1 MSTMNE
7 SEQQP
12 VNNEV
17 KLCLDDILT
26 TLGGTIHQ
34 QQRPSFALVFAP
46 PRTWTLPFLEDNIHL
61 AYLVNSKETEL
72 RRTRDHGLSDPMS
85 EGVYCEYCGD
95 SDKHITD
102 IRGGG
107 GRDEICVQWD
117 LDWDA
122 EDPSPKPIG
131 MAFYSCRSCFE
142 DTEDPDLPIDSGIC
156 ASCGIHNNLLGNEEE
171 TMMSQDYLEYREIR
185 CAPGRGFC
193 PHCVEVHTGSQLAD
207 AVIRRERY
215 HEPEEI
221 VEEIDESLR
230 TAVGRA
236 LIRMTTPDLANA
248 PVPTRRSLSAA
259 AEMLGAHW
267 QADDSFED
275 EIYLSDSVEDGGLA
289 DLEEQDN
296 NGENVALEEAL
307 GRTEVEM
314 FGPMGP
320 GRHGSHIDRIECLE
334 TICGIVVLDAQNDR
348 LMERLRAVMNI
359 LGIDVPGIYSLGDE
373 EDPYDGELDLEE
385 ETEDNNEETA
395 MSVKKTVQEMGELLF
410 DIKDKITEGEYL
422 KLMDGL
428 QSITNEMNQ

>member
-46 PRTWTLPFLEDNIHL
+46 PRTWTRPFLEDNIHL

-185 CAPGRGFC
+185 CAPRRGFC

-230 TAVGRA
+230 TAIGRA
-236 LIRMTTPDLANA
+236 LIRMTTPHLANA
-248 PVPTRRSLSAA
+248 PVPTRRSLSA
-259 AEMLGAHW
+259 
-267 QADDSFED
+267 
-275 EIYLSDSVEDGGLA
+275 VEDGGLA

-410 DIKDKITEGEYL
+410 DIKDKISEGEYL

>member
-1 MSTMNE
+1 MSLHKFDNLLEDLLTKQRREEKRMSTMNE

-26 TLGGTIHQ
+26 TLDGTIRQ

-171 TMMSQDYLEYREIR
+171 TMMSQDYLEYRDINLPSFIPSPHR
-185 CAPGRGFC
+185 RGFC
-193 PHCVEVHTGSQLAD
+193 PHCVEVHTGSQLVD

-221 VEEIDESLR
+221 VEEIDESLH
-230 TAVGRA
+230 TAIGHA
-236 LIRMTTPDLANA
+236 LIRMTTPHLATA
-248 PVPTRRSLSAA
+248 TVPTRRSLSAA

-267 QADDSFED
+267 QARLADMLGVSNDSLEFED
-275 EIYLSDSVEDGGLA
+275 
-289 DLEEQDN
+289 
-296 NGENVALEEAL
+296 
-307 GRTEVEM
+307 
-314 FGPMGP
+314 
-320 GRHGSHIDRIECLE
+320 
-334 TICGIVVLDAQNDR
+334 
-348 LMERLRAVMNI
+348 
-359 LGIDVPGIYSLGDE
+359 DE
-373 EDPYDGELDLEE
+373 EY
-385 ETEDNNEETA
+385 
-395 MSVKKTVQEMGELLF
+395 
-410 DIKDKITEGEYL
+410 EGEYENEEL
-422 KLMDGL
+422 PENNTEKAKEIKDTVREVGEKMFDVQDQLREGDYLEIMNLL
-428 QSITNEMNQ
+428 QKVTNSVNSL

>member
-26 TLGGTIHQ
+26 TLGGTIHR

-46 PRTWTLPFLEDNIHL
+46 PRTWTRPFLEDNIHL

-236 LIRMTTPDLANA
+236 LIRMTTPHLANA

-267 QADDSFED
+267 QGDDSFED

-320 GRHGSHIDRIECLE
+320 GRHGDHIDRIEWLE
-334 TICGIVVLDAQNDR
+334 TNCGIVVLDAQNDR
-348 LMERLRAVMNI
+348 LMERLRAVVNI

-373 EDPYDGELDLEE
+373 EDPYGGELDLEE

-395 MSVKKTVQEMGELLF
+395 MRVKKTVQEMGELLF
-410 DIKDKITEGEYL
+410 DIKDKISEGEYL

>member
-1 MSTMNE
+1 MNE
-7 SEQQP
+7 SEQRS

-34 QQRPSFALVFAP
+34 QQRPSLNFAP
-46 PRTWTLPFLEDNIHL
+46 PQTWTRPFLEDNIQL

-72 RRTRDHGLSDPMS
+72 RRTRDYGLSDPIS

-221 VEEIDESLR
+221 VGEIDESLR
-230 TAVGRA
+230 TAIGRA
-236 LIRMTTPDLANA
+236 LIRMTTPHLATA

-267 QADDSFED
+267 AVRLADMLEVSNDSLEFED
-275 EIYLSDSVEDGGLA
+275 
-289 DLEEQDN
+289 
-296 NGENVALEEAL
+296 
-307 GRTEVEM
+307 
-314 FGPMGP
+314 
-320 GRHGSHIDRIECLE
+320 
-334 TICGIVVLDAQNDR
+334 
-348 LMERLRAVMNI
+348 
-359 LGIDVPGIYSLGDE
+359 DE
-373 EDPYDGELDLEE
+373 EY
-385 ETEDNNEETA
+385 
-395 MSVKKTVQEMGELLF
+395 
-410 DIKDKITEGEYL
+410 EGEYENEELPENNTEKAKEIKDAVREVGEKMFDVRDQL
-422 KLMDGL
+422 KEGDYLEIMNLL
-428 QSITNEMNQ
+428 QKVTNGVNSL

>member
-1 MSTMNE
+1 
-7 SEQQP
+7 
-12 VNNEV
+12 
-17 KLCLDDILT
+17 
-26 TLGGTIHQ
+26 
-34 QQRPSFALVFAP
+34 
-46 PRTWTLPFLEDNIHL
+46 
-61 AYLVNSKETEL
+61 
-72 RRTRDHGLSDPMS
+72 
-85 EGVYCEYCGD
+85 
-95 SDKHITD
+95 
-102 IRGGG
+102 
-107 GRDEICVQWD
+107 
-117 LDWDA
+117 
-122 EDPSPKPIG
+122 
-131 MAFYSCRSCFE
+131 
-142 DTEDPDLPIDSGIC
+142 
-156 ASCGIHNNLLGNEEE
+156 
-171 TMMSQDYLEYREIR
+171 MSQDYLEYRDINLPSFISSSHR
-185 CAPGRGFC
+185 RGFC
-193 PHCVEVHTGSQLAD
+193 PHCVEIHTGSQLAD

-230 TAVGRA
+230 TAIGRA
-236 LIRMTTPDLANA
+236 LIRMTTPHLANA

-259 AEMLGAHW
+259 AEMPGAHWQAYPLHLANAPVPTHRSLSAAADMLGAHW

-359 LGIDVPGIYSLGDE
+359 RGIDVPGIYSLGDE

-410 DIKDKITEGEYL
+410 DIKDKISEGEYL